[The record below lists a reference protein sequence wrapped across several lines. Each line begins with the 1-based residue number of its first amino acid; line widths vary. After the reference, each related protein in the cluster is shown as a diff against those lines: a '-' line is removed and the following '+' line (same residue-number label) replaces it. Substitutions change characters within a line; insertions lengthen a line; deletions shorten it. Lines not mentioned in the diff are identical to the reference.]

1 MIAAARAGDYWRR
14 LSFWELAEL
23 AEASLRRDSKDRAA
37 ILAVVWNV
45 HAKKRSQVKAP
56 QDFDP
61 FEVMDKRES
70 LKRLRE
76 KYAQVETLAD
86 FIKRNQGE
94 LKK

>member
-1 MIAAARAGDYWRR
+1 M
-14 LSFWELAEL
+14 
-23 AEASLRRDSKDRAA
+23 
-37 ILAVVWNV
+37 WNA
-45 HAKKRSQVKAP
+45 HAKKRSQVKTP

-76 KYAQVETLAD
+76 KYAQGETLAD

>member
-1 MIAAARAGDYWRR
+1 MIAAARAGEYWRR

-37 ILAVVWNV
+37 ILAVVWNA
-45 HAKKRSQVKAP
+45 HAKKRSQIKSP

-61 FEVMDKRES
+61 FEVMDKRAS
-70 LKRLRE
+70 LKRIRD
-76 KYAQVETLAD
+76 KYAPAETLAD

-94 LKK
+94 AKK

>member
-1 MIAAARAGDYWRR
+1 MIAAARAGAYWRR
-14 LSFWELAEL
+14 LAFWELAEL

-37 ILAVVWNV
+37 ILAVVWNA
-45 HAKKRSQVKAP
+45 HAKKRSQVKTP

-70 LKRLRE
+70 LRKIRD
-76 KYAQVETLAD
+76 KYARSETLAE

-94 LKK
+94 AKK

>member
-1 MIAAARAGDYWRR
+1 M
-14 LSFWELAEL
+14 AEG
-23 AEASLRRDSKDRAA
+23 ALRRDSKDRAA
-37 ILAVVWNV
+37 VLAVVWNV
-45 HAKKRSQVKAP
+45 HAKKRSQVKTP

-76 KYAQVETLAD
+76 KYAPAETLAD

-94 LKK
+94 PKR